1 MTLFTRHWARIAVT
15 LIPLVFALL
24 HASGALRMG
33 VLQHLEDIIY
43 DARLR
48 ASMPETLDDRVVIVD
63 IDEKSLA
70 EIGHWPWG
78 RNRLAALMDELLVR
92 QQVAVVGFD
101 VVFGEADE
109 SSGLKQLRQLA
120 TGGLKDQSGFVDR
133 LKQLEPSLDYD
144 AAFAR
149 SIENRP
155 VVLGYYFTS
164 DRDGRVNGVMPAPVM
179 QRADLQGRPI
189 QFLSW
194 NGYGANIDKL
204 AQAAPRA
211 GFFNSITDGDGVVR
225 SIPLISEFGGQY
237 YESLALAMLRLRIGS
252 PDIKPGFPPETF
264 TGPGRNSGY
273 QRLES
278 VLLKSGDKTLA
289 IPVDERVATLVP
301 FRGAGGPS
309 GGSFRYISAADLL
322 AGSVAAA
329 SLKGKLVIVGTTAPG
344 LLDLRVTPVGETY
357 AGVET
362 QANVLSALL
371 DGRVLVKP
379 DYARGFEIVILV
391 AAGLLLAFALPL
403 LSAPRAVALSA
414 AVIAGLVGINLW
426 LYLGYGLVLPLASAL
441 VMAMAAFALN
451 MSYGYFVES
460 RAKRD
465 LANLFGTYVPPEL
478 VDEMVKDPDR
488 YTMTAATRELTVMFC
503 DIRGFTSLSESME
516 PTQLQALLNSVF
528 SQLTGVIRANR
539 GTVDKYMGDC
549 VMAFWGA
556 PVSEPDHASLAVKA
570 ALEMTSAIEKIN
582 VQYRAQGLPE
592 IGIGI
597 GINTGQMC
605 VGDMGSDVRRSYTVI
620 GDAVN
625 LASRIEGLCK
635 TYGVNIVVSD
645 NTRAQTAGVDWQ
657 ELDRVCVKGRQQAIA
672 IYFPLSSGGAI
683 ERSGEEQASWKLVLK
698 TYRKQ
703 DWERCEVLLLDL
715 LRKSGEKC
723 LYGLYAERVASR
735 KRLPFD
741 PLWDGTTSFDT
752 K

>member
-1 MTLFTRHWARIAVT
+1 MTPFTRHWARIAVT

-24 HASGALRMG
+24 HAGGVLRMG
-33 VLQHLEDIIY
+33 VLQRLEDIIY

-48 ASMPETLDDRVVIVD
+48 ATMPETLDERVVIVD

-70 EIGHWPWG
+70 EVGRWPWG

-109 SSGLKQLRQLA
+109 SSGLKQLNQLA
-120 TGGLKDQSGFVDR
+120 AGGLKDQPGFADKLR
-133 LKQLEPSLDYD
+133 QLEPTLDYD

-149 SIENRP
+149 AMENRP

-164 DRDGRVNGVMPAPVM
+164 DRDGRVNGVLPAPIM
-179 QRADLQGRPI
+179 KRESLQGRPI

-204 AQAAPRA
+204 AKAAPRA

-225 SIPLISEFGGQY
+225 SIPLIGEFGGQY

-252 PDIKPGFPPETF
+252 PVVEPGFPSANF
-264 TGPGRNSGY
+264 AGPGKDSGY

-278 VLLKSGDKTLA
+278 LLLKSGGKTLA

-301 FRGAGGPS
+301 FRGAGGPG
-309 GGSFRYISAADLL
+309 GGSFQYIPAADLL
-322 AGSVAAA
+322 AGRIAAQ
-329 SLKGKLVIVGTTAPG
+329 SLKDKFVIVGTTAPG

-362 QANVLSALL
+362 QANVLSGLL

-379 DYARGFEIVILV
+379 DYARGFEIVMLA

-403 LSAPRAVALSA
+403 LSAPRAVAVSA
-414 AVIAGLVGINLW
+414 AVIAGLIGINLW

-441 VMAMAAFALN
+441 VMAVAAFALN

-460 RAKRD
+460 RAKRE

-488 YTMTAATRELTVMFC
+488 YSMTAATRELTVMFC
-503 DIRGFTSLSESME
+503 DIRGFTGLSESME
-516 PTQLQALLNSVF
+516 PTQLQALLNSLF

-556 PVSEPDHASLAVKA
+556 PVSEADHASLAVKA
-570 ALEMTSAIEKIN
+570 ALEMAEAIERIN
-582 VQYRAQGLPE
+582 AQYRAKDLPE

-635 TYGVNIVVSD
+635 TYGVNVVVSD
-645 NTRAQTAGVDWQ
+645 NTRAQAAGFDWQ

-672 IYFPLSSGGAI
+672 IFSPLALGDLITPSK
-683 ERSGEEQASWKLVLK
+683 GEQEEWKVALNA
-698 TYRKQ
+698 YRAQ
-703 DWERCEVLLLDL
+703 DWERCQALLLDL
-715 LRKSGEKC
+715 LRKSGKKY
-723 LYGLYAERVASR
+723 LYSLYAERVASR
-735 KRLPFD
+735 QRLPFD
-741 PLWDGTTSFDT
+741 PQWDGTTSFDT

>member
-1 MTLFTRHWARIAVT
+1 M
-15 LIPLVFALL
+15 L
-24 HASGALRMG
+24 HASGVLRIG
-33 VLQHLEDIIY
+33 VLHRLDNIIY
-43 DARLR
+43 DARVR
-48 ASMPETLDDRVVIVD
+48 ATMPETLDERVVIVD

-70 EIGHWPWG
+70 EVGRWPWG
-78 RNRLAALMDELLVR
+78 RDRLAALVDELLVR
-92 QQVAVVGFD
+92 QQVAVIGFD

-109 SSGLKQLRQLA
+109 SSGLKQLQQLA
-120 TGGLKDQSGFVDR
+120 KGGLKDQSGFVEK
-133 LKQLEPSLDYD
+133 LAQLETRLDYD

-149 SIENRP
+149 SIESRP

-164 DRDGRVNGVMPAPVM
+164 DRDGRVNGVLPPPIMDA
-179 QRADLQGRPI
+179 AKLQGRPI

-194 NGYGANIDKL
+194 SGYGSNIEKL
-204 AQAAPRA
+204 AKAAPRA

-225 SIPLISEFGGQY
+225 SIPLVSEFGAAY
-237 YESLALAMLRLRIGS
+237 YESLALAMLRMRIGS
-252 PDIKPGFPPETF
+252 PTVEPGFPSENF
-264 TGPGRNSGY
+264 AGPGKNSGY

-278 VLLKSGDKTLA
+278 ILLKSGDKTLA

-301 FRGAGGPS
+301 FRGAGGPN
-309 GGSFRYISAADLL
+309 GGSFRYIAAADLL
-322 AGSVAAA
+322 AGRVAAG
-329 SLKGKLVIVGTTAPG
+329 SLKEKLVLIGTTAPG

-362 QANVLSALL
+362 QANVLSGLL
-371 DGRVLVKP
+371 DGRVLVRP
-379 DYARGFEIVILV
+379 DYARGFEIVIL
-391 AAGLLLAFALPL
+391 AIAGLLLAFALPL
-403 LSAPRAVALSA
+403 LSAPRAVAASA
-414 AVIAGLVGINLW
+414 AVIAGLIGINLW

-441 VMAMAAFALN
+441 VMALAAFALN

-460 RAKRD
+460 RAKRE
-465 LANLFGTYVPPEL
+465 LAHLFGTYVPPEL

-488 YTMTAATRELTVMFC
+488 YTMTATTRELTVMFC

-528 SQLTGVIRANR
+528 SQLTGVIRAHR

-570 ALEMTSAIEKIN
+570 ALEMLDAIEQIN
-582 VQYRAQGLPE
+582 AHYRAKGLPE

-635 TYGVNIVVSD
+635 TYGVNIVVSE
-645 NTRAQTAGVDWQ
+645 NTRTKAAGLRWQ
-657 ELDRVCVKGRQQAIA
+657 ELDKVCVKGRQQAIA
-672 IYFPLSSGGAI
+672 IFSPLTTVDAQ
-683 ERSGEEQASWKLVLK
+683 SGEALEQEKWELVLK
-698 TYRKQ
+698 NYRAQ
-703 DWERCEVLLLDL
+703 DWEQCQPILLDL
-715 LRKSGEKC
+715 LRKSGKKY
-723 LYGLYAERVASR
+723 LYALYAERVASR
-735 KRLPFD
+735 QQLPFD
-741 PLWDGTTSFDT
+741 PEWDGTTSFDT